1 MPASTIFLQTLVN
14 GLVLGTLYILIAS
27 GFTVVF
33 GIMRVVNFAHGEFY
47 MLGGLLIVLLFG
59 TLGLNFAVALVLT
72 VVIVG
77 LAGALIEQVVFR
89 PFRGNELSGM
99 IAALGL
105 SIILQNGAALIF
117 GTSPLFV
124 PDFVSGSVAIGPAMV
139 PAGRLVAIGAAL
151 ATLAG
156 FTAFLRFT
164 KMGRAMRAVVQDTE
178 IATIQGIRP
187 GIVYPVGFAL
197 GVALA
202 GMAGGIMGPLFTVDP
217 YMGTTPLLKAFVIV
231 VLGGLG
237 SMSGAAIAGL
247 FLGLFESFAS
257 SYFGAALADVLQ
269 LVLVMAVLL
278 IRPQGLMGERDS
290 DGSSNARFAS
300 STPVSDAIPSNRW
313 LILAAAVALVPI
325 VARSP
330 FLSHLGVMAALSAIA
345 VVGLTIISRVGQ
357 LSLCH
362 AGFIGVGAYTSAIVT
377 KAFDTSAFVG
387 IVCACVVV
395 ALLSATLGYFVL
407 KTRGVYFVLITFT
420 FGQVVGLL
428 FLDLDWLT
436 GGAAGI
442 PGIAAPS
449 LFGASIDAALGFYPL
464 ALAALILVVIFAYR
478 LLGSSIGR
486 AFDSIASNLPLA
498 ESSGIPTFAYQNLAF
513 VIGSV
518 LAALSGA
525 LMAHYVRFVSPTS
538 YEYDLTVTLI
548 VMMVL
553 GGRGSVAGAVI
564 GTVFVTLLSDALR
577 DTQQL
582 QNVLYGVA
590 ILVMLRFAP
599 DGIVSI
605 PPRLTSRLRLALRQ
619 A

>member
-1 MPASTIFLQTLVN
+1 MSAGTIFLQTLVN
-14 GLVLGTLYILIAS
+14 GLVLGTLYILVAS

-33 GIMRVVNFAHGEFY
+33 GVMRVVNFAHGEFY
-47 MLGGLLIVLLFG
+47 MLGGFLIVLLFG

-72 VVIVG
+72 VAIVA

-105 SIILQNGAALIF
+105 SIILQNAAALIF
-117 GTSPLFV
+117 GTSPLLA
-124 PDFVSGSVAIGPAMV
+124 PDFASGSVAIGPAMV
-139 PAGRLVAIGAAL
+139 PAGRLVAIAVAL
-151 ATLAG
+151 ATLAS
-156 FTAFLRFT
+156 FTAFLRLT
-164 KMGRAMRAVVQDTE
+164 KMGRAMRAVVQDAE

-187 GIVYPVGFAL
+187 GLVYPVGFAL

-202 GMAGGIMGPLFTVDP
+202 GMAGGVMGPLFTVDP

-247 FLGLFESFAS
+247 FLGLFESFAG
-257 SYFGAALADVLQ
+257 SYFGAALADVSQ
-269 LVLVMAVLL
+269 LVLVIAVLL
-278 IRPQGLMGERDS
+278 LRPQGLMGERDTE
-290 DGSSNARFAS
+290 GSANSRFAS
-300 STPVSDAIPSNRW
+300 SASVSDTIPSGGW
-313 LILAAAVALVPI
+313 LVAAAAIALVPMLT
-325 VARSP
+325 RSP

-345 VVGLTIISRVGQ
+345 VIGLTIISRVGQ

-377 KAFDTSAFVG
+377 KTFDAPVFVG
-387 IVCACVVV
+387 VLCACAGAALV
-395 ALLSATLGYFVL
+395 AAILGYFVL

-442 PGIAAPS
+442 RGISAPS
-449 LFGASIDAALGFYPL
+449 LFGASIDTALSFYPL

-486 AFDSIASNLPLA
+486 AFDSIASNLQLA

-518 LAALSGA
+518 LAALTGA

-564 GTVFVTLLSDALR
+564 GAVFLTLLSDALR

-582 QNVLYGVA
+582 QNVLYGAA
-590 ILVMLRFAP
+590 ILVVLRFAP
-599 DGIVSI
+599 DGVVSLPI
-605 PPRLTSRLRLALRQ
+605 RLTSRLRLAPRQ